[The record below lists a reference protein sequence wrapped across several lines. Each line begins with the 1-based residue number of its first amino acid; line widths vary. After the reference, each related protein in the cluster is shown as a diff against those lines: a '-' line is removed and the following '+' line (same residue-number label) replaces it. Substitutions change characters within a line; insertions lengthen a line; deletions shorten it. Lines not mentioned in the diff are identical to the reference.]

1 MGTHSAAT
9 LTNHK
14 TLLALLNA
22 LLLLM
27 VFNTGEQRV
36 ELS

>member
-1 MGTHSAAT
+1 MRTHSAAT

-22 LLLLM
+22 FLLLM
-27 VFNTGEQRV
+27 VFNTGEPRV